1 MHRGSQL
8 SLTKVFVGVF
18 SFTLVFLSAG
28 TILVMHNPNAMAD
41 LSGMHVVMGTSQAA
55 TPGDLPTLSPIV
67 TITPSSTPT
76 DTPTPTPTNTPTPT
90 PTPTNTPTPTHTPT
104 PRPTH
109 TPSPSPTSTPS
120 SSPTATA
127 TSSPLPTAT
136 TGAHATPGVTATAK
150 ATGTVGN
157 GQGSGQDST
166 PTDAPT
172 ALSTSPD
179 NNHTDAPQSA
189 QDGAFPLIDVLG
201 GILCTVAF
209 LFLLFIGWRQ
219 LRGHLLPAPPVK
231 LPPSGAPPWSRE
243 RTDTPWRQTNNNQ
256 GFPPPDPAVT
266 NGYGPVSSGI
276 MPPSGTQQGFPVP
289 QTGFPYQD
297 YAGPPPSYSMDAT
310 RGYPGTPTTVSFAP
324 DSGNLPPVTN
334 ASFPPVTDEFA
345 SIPRATN
352 PEKAVHFNRS
362 TRLVPMNNNDNAA
375 LPGAPP
381 VTNGQ
386 WAGNSNGRVPNFN
399 DPYLREMIQQYSQKG
414 QDTFEPTG

>member
-8 SLTKVFVGVF
+8 SLTKVFVGVL
-18 SFTLVFLSAG
+18 SFILVFLSAG
-28 TILVMHNPNAMAD
+28 TILVTHNPNAMAD
-41 LSGMHVVMGTSQAA
+41 QSGLHVAMGTNQSAS
-55 TPGDLPTLSPIV
+55 PGDTPTDTP
-67 TITPSSTPT
+67 TATNTPSPTPT

-90 PTPTNTPTPTHTPT
+90 PTP
-104 PRPTH
+104 RPTH
-109 TPSPSPTSTPS
+109 TPSPTSTPS

-172 ALSTSPD
+172 AVSTSVD
-179 NNHTDAPQSA
+179 NNHTDASQSG
-189 QDGAFPLIDVLG
+189 QDSTFPLMTILG
-201 GILCTVAF
+201 GILCTIAF

-219 LRGHLLPAPPVK
+219 LRRHLLPAPAVK
-231 LPPSGAPPWSRE
+231 LPPSGASPWSRE
-243 RTDTPWRQTNNNQ
+243 RTDIPWGQTNNNQ

-266 NGYGPVSSGI
+266 NGYGSVSSGI
-276 MPPSGTQQGFPVP
+276 MPPSGTQQGFPAP
-289 QTGFPYQD
+289 QTGFSYHD
-297 YAGPPPSYSMDAT
+297 YAGPPPSYGIDAP

-324 DSGNLPPVTN
+324 ASGNLPPITN
-334 ASFPPVTDEFA
+334 ASFPPVTNEFA
-345 SIPRATN
+345 SIPRATG
-352 PEKAVHFNRS
+352 PEKAVRFNRS

-375 LPGAPP
+375 LPAAPP

-386 WAGNSNGRVPNFN
+386 RAGNFN
-399 DPYLREMIQQYSQKG
+399 DPYLREMVRHYGQKG
-414 QDTFEPTG
+414 QDIGQQTGQPSASNLP